1 MKTIFYSFLFL
12 GLFNSSPTHNIQ
24 NISEVEVTFK
34 IKNLGISVGGKFTDV
49 IFESD
54 FNKDD
59 LDNSFINVI
68 IKVNSLDT
76 GNKKRDEHLMKS
88 DFFDVEAFPNIE
100 FHSTKIERIQEN
112 SYSLIGNLIIKN
124 ITKLVTIPIFI
135 DETKEHLVFNSS
147 FELNRR
153 DYGVGGKYFVLANK
167 VKIKVQFS
175 E

>member
-12 GLFNSSPTHNIQ
+12 GLFHSSPTYYIQ
-24 NISEVEVTFK
+24 NAPNVEVTFK
-34 IKNLGISVGGKFTDV
+34 IKNLGISVGGKFTTV
-49 IFESD
+49 ILESN

-59 LDNSFINVI
+59 LDNSFINAI

-88 DFFDVEAFPNIE
+88 DFFDVDNFPEIV
-100 FHSTKIERIQEN
+100 FKSAKIEKIKDDD
-112 SYSLIGNLIIKN
+112 YKITGNLTIKN
-124 ITKLVTIPIFI
+124 TTKLVTIPIFI

>member
-12 GLFNSSPTHNIQ
+12 GLFNSSLTHNIQ

-68 IKVNSLDT
+68 VKVNSLDT

-88 DFFDVEAFPNIE
+88 DFFNVEAFPNIE

-112 SYSLIGNLIIKN
+112 SYSLIGNLTIKN

-135 DETKEHLVFNSS
+135 DNVNDRLVFNSS

>member
-12 GLFNSSPTHNIQ
+12 GLFHSSPAHYIQ
-24 NISEVEVTFK
+24 NAPNVEVTFK
-34 IKNLGISVGGKFTDV
+34 IKNLGISVSGKFSDV
-49 IFESD
+49 IFESN

-59 LDNSFINVI
+59 LDNSFINAI

-88 DFFDVEAFPNIE
+88 DFFDANNFPKIV
-100 FHSTKIERIQEN
+100 FKSAKIEKIKDDD
-112 SYSLIGNLIIKN
+112 YKIIGNLTIKN

-135 DETKEHLVFNSS
+135 DNVNDRLVFNSS

-167 VKIKVQFS
+167 VKIRVLFS

>member
-1 MKTIFYSFLFL
+1 MKTIFYSVLFL

-59 LDNSFINVI
+59 LDNSFINAT

-76 GNKKRDEHLMKS
+76 DNKKRDEHLMKA
-88 DFFDVEAFPNIE
+88 DFFNVEVFPSIK
-100 FHSTKIERIQEN
+100 FSSTKIERLQDN
-112 SYSLIGNLIIKN
+112 SYSLIGDLTIKN
-124 ITKLVTIPIFI
+124 TTKLVTIPVLINN
-135 DETKEHLVFNSS
+135 TTLNAS
-147 FELNRR
+147 FTLNRK
-153 DYGVGGKYFVLANK
+153 DYGVGGNSWIMSNK
-167 VKIKVQFS
+167 VKIEVS
-175 E
+175 LVLH